1 MMAIVKSKRNVRF
14 WVSLSLI
21 VGGSAGLIEHLAHY
35 GFTWEVE
42 LACHGLGG
50 LIAIIVEFM
59 VGIQTRASRIKRA

>member
-1 MMAIVKSKRNVRF
+1 MMAIVRAKERKTL
-14 WVSLSLI
+14 WESLSLI